1 MKSLESAFLLCKQY
15 LNRFVSKKTIHAIVP
30 FPIVGGLLESR
41 RTLQPPV
48 LTILIVIMLAPV
60 SLHAESTNAVAT
72 ASTTNSILAGKD
84 LMAWKLARIQ
94 AEKFVNG
101 NNHIMYD
108 NAMKFV
114 GRMDTKDLYVPVKV
128 LADPSPSNMVKTVT
142 GDYVFTFATSDAKSL
157 LVEVTDLGTQLR
169 AGHAHPP
176 GYQSQP

>member
-1 MKSLESAFLLCKQY
+1 M
-15 LNRFVSKKTIHAIVP
+15 
-30 FPIVGGLLESR
+30 
-41 RTLQPPV
+41 
-48 LTILIVIMLAPV
+48 LIVIMLVSA

-94 AEKFVNG
+94 AEKFING

-114 GRMDTKDLYVPVKV
+114 GQKETKDLYVPVKV
-128 LADPSPSNMVKTVT
+128 LVDPSPSNMVKTVT
-142 GDYVFTFATSDAKSL
+142 GDFVFTFPTSDGKSL

-176 GYQSQP
+176 GYPPQP